1 MLPSI
6 YDKTK
11 TTTWKGYEQM
21 IIGIPKEIKTNE
33 NRVGITPAGVL
44 ALKQEGHVIWI
55 ETEAGLGSGFSDQDY
70 IDQGAIIKQ
79 TPKEVWSADM
89 VLKVKE
95 PLEVEYPYFRPGLI
109 LFTYLHLAPAPELT
123 QALIDGQVIAIAYE
137 TVVKDGTLPLLNP
150 MSEVAGRMAVQMGAF
165 FQTKLQGGSGILLG
179 GVPGVKKGKV
189 VIIGGGVVGTNAA
202 QMALGLGADVT
213 ILDISAKRLA
223 ELDVLFGNRIQT
235 LMSNPLNIAD
245 SVKEADLLIGAVLIP
260 GARAPKLVTKQM
272 ISTMKKG
279 SVVIDVAVDQ
289 GGIIETADTITT
301 HEQPTYEVDGVLHYA
316 VANMPGAVPRTS
328 TIALTNVILPYAIEL
343 ANKGAEAAIRENTGL
358 LTGLNIYKGKV
369 TNKAVADSL
378 HLTYEEV
385 SF

>member
-1 MLPSI
+1 
-6 YDKTK
+6 
-11 TTTWKGYEQM
+11 
-21 IIGIPKEIKTNE
+21 
-33 NRVGITPAGVL
+33 
-44 ALKQEGHVIWI
+44 
-55 ETEAGLGSGFSDQDY
+55 
-70 IDQGAIIKQ
+70 
-79 TPKEVWSADM
+79 
-89 VLKVKE
+89 
-95 PLEVEYPYFRPGLI
+95 
-109 LFTYLHLAPAPELT
+109 
-123 QALIDGQVIAIAYE
+123 
-137 TVVKDGTLPLLNP
+137 

-213 ILDISAKRLA
+213 ILDVSAKRLA

-260 GARAPKLVTKQM
+260 GARAPKLITKQM

-289 GGIIETADTITT
+289 DGIIETADTITT
-301 HEQPTYEVDGVLHYA
+301 HEQPTYAVDGVLHYA

-328 TIALTNVILPYAIEL
+328 TIALTNVTLPYAIEL

-358 LTGLNIYKGKV
+358 QTGLNIYKGKV